1 MSRKRDRE
9 EYIDIDDILE
19 KIKRCKLPI
28 LTLDVKWQAIFNNE
42 DKSDEI
48 AKLEKELNKVLK
60 SQGRINNDMKDL
72 KKLKKQLMAEIM
84 ANMDSPDESRA
95 RKKVQKSKELIEE
108 INDKLIL
115 LEDEEL
121 DIPSSMADI
130 NARLA
135 LESMSEMID
144 VLDDSQEEIDELE
157 EWINETIAELKER
170 VLILQ
175 KKKENNAR
183 MEKYLSDMFDSDI
196 INEYRKSREQEK

>member
-157 EWINETIAELKER
+157 EWINETRAELKER

-196 INEYRKSREQEK
+196 INEYRKYREQE

>member
-1 MSRKRDRE
+1 MARKKDRE
-9 EYIDIDDILE
+9 EYIELDDILE
-19 KIKRCKLPI
+19 RIKRSNLPI
-28 LTLDVKWQAIFNNE
+28 LTLDVKWQAIFNTPE
-42 DKSDEI
+42 KSDEI

-60 SQGRINNDMKDL
+60 SQGRINTDMKDL
-72 KKLKKQLMAEIM
+72 KKLKKQLMNEIM
-84 ANMDSPDESRA
+84 VNMDSSDDSRA

-121 DIPSSMADI
+121 DIPGSMKDI

-135 LESMSEMID
+135 LESMSEMMD
-144 VLDDSQEEIDELE
+144 VFEENEEDIEELE
-157 EWINETIAELKER
+157 EWVNETRLELKKQ

-175 KKKENNAR
+175 KKKDDNAR

-196 INEYRKSREQEK
+196 INDYRKYREQE

>member
-19 KIKRCKLPI
+19 KIIRCKLPI
-28 LTLDVKWQAIFNNE
+28 LTLVVQWQAIFINE

-157 EWINETIAELKER
+157 EWINETRAELKER

-196 INEYRKSREQEK
+196 INEYRKYREQEQ

>member
-196 INEYRKSREQEK
+196 INEYRKYREQE

>member
-1 MSRKRDRE
+1 MYRTRVRE
-9 EYIDIDDILE
+9 VYIDIDDILE
-19 KIKRCKLPI
+19 KIKSCKLPI

-157 EWINETIAELKER
+157 EWINETRAELKER

-175 KKKENNAR
+175 K
-183 MEKYLSDMFDSDI
+183 
-196 INEYRKSREQEK
+196 

>member
-19 KIKRCKLPI
+19 KIKRSKLPI

-157 EWINETIAELKER
+157 EWINETRAELKER

-196 INEYRKSREQEK
+196 INEYRKYREQE

>member
-19 KIKRCKLPI
+19 MIKRSKLPI
-28 LTLDVKWQAIFNNE
+28 LTLDIKWQAIFNNE

-48 AKLEKELNKVLK
+48 AKLEKELNKALK

-84 ANMDSPDESRA
+84 ANMDSPDDSRA

-121 DIPSSMADI
+121 DIPSNMADI

-157 EWINETIAELKER
+157 EWINETRTELKKQ
-170 VLILQ
+170 VAILQ
-175 KKKENNAR
+175 QKKENNAR

-196 INEYRKSREQEK
+196 INKYRKYRDQE